1 MSALSKD
8 TWKIVRSC
16 LQWAFL
22 IGLCVFIVQLFIER
36 GSPPRFDRES
46 WTQRDG
52 FTAVSY
58 GSLTRDDKPG
68 LNSRRQFAEHV
79 AALEKAGYQWITTDD
94 IIRFYRDDEPLPE
107 KALYLMMEGGRKDS
121 VIFGQEIMGRS
132 GVHAALFTTTGT
144 LKSWNNFFVTKSNVA
159 ALAKSPFWDVG
170 SQGFGLSPINEH
182 MPNVTSGYFL
192 TDFLRDASGE
202 PAETEEQMRGRLAE
216 YYKNSFEPL
225 AKLMPEPPRA
235 FVMMPANA
243 FNAAMPYAVKE
254 VNRSLTRQYFQLAF
268 TREGMAFNSAV
279 DDPFALTR
287 VQIKPEWTG
296 RSLLEALS
304 LRTAKRTRFSL
315 AEGDTAESWTSFRT
329 RVEAVGRDIVLTPQD
344 GRADPVILRGS
355 DLWDNVSLSMTV
367 AQKENVDRYV
377 YLRYA
382 TPGAFLR
389 VTLHGARLLV
399 QERVP
404 GQGLYT
410 IADETLSTLPPW
422 RFDILLKG
430 NRISVSLDGKALGAD
445 FLPVSPTLRLGA
457 VALGTDDVEG
467 YEGHFGSLHIVR
479 IPTLW
484 RIESATVGRANA
496 GQTDAALA
504 GARDATACVV
514 PLTAESAESGAGGA
528 VGAVRVDAERVSRQ
542 VLRARAVGSMT
553 IGALAPGNLALD
565 DRMLLIAPFTMEQS
579 RRLWDGIMVQPLAQ
593 NSWKDVANALKAI
606 AAAGYRPV
614 VRLTR
619 DAATALAASGVTLP
633 ADHYLLDFTRAEIP
647 APLWTSLAH
656 RHNRNN
662 FLYATA
668 QKGVLYAA
676 GGN

>member
-1 MSALSKD
+1 MRALSKD
-8 TWKIVRSC
+8 TWKILRSC
-16 LQWAFL
+16 LQWVFL

-36 GSPPRFDRES
+36 GRPPQFDRES

-52 FTAVSY
+52 FTAISY
-58 GSLTRDDKPG
+58 GSLTRDEKPG
-68 LNSRRQFAEHV
+68 LNSRQQFAEHV
-79 AALEKAGYQWITTDD
+79 AAIEKAGYQWITSDD
-94 IIRFYRDDEPLPE
+94 VISFYRDGEPLPE

-121 VIFGQEIMGRS
+121 VIFGQEIMGKT
-132 GVHAALFTTTGT
+132 GVHASLFTTTT
-144 LKSWNNFFVTKSNVA
+144 SLKSWNNFFVTKSNVA

-170 SQGFGLSPINEH
+170 SQGRGLLPINEN
-182 MPNVTSGYFL
+182 MPKVTPGYFL
-192 TDFLRDASGE
+192 TDFLRDSTGL
-202 PAETEEQMRGRLAE
+202 PAETEEQMRDRLAA
-216 YYKNSFEPL
+216 YYKESFEPL
-225 AKLMPEPPRA
+225 AKLMPEPPKA
-235 FVMMPANA
+235 FVMMPANS
-243 FNAAMPYAVKE
+243 FNGSMPHAVKE
-254 VNRSLTRQYFQLAF
+254 ANRDLVQQYFQMAF
-268 TREGMAFNSAV
+268 SREGAAFNSAV
-279 DDPFALTR
+279 DDRFALTR
-287 VQIKPEWTG
+287 LQIKPDWTEQH
-296 RSLLEALS
+296 LMEVLS

-315 AEGDTAESWTSFRT
+315 AEGDTADSWVSFRT
-329 RVEAVGRDIVLTPQD
+329 RVEASGQDIVLTPQE

-355 DLWDNVSLSMTV
+355 NLWDNVSLSMTI

-382 TPGAFLR
+382 TPSAFLR

-410 IADETLSTLPPW
+410 IADETISIQPPW

-430 NRISVSLDGKALGAD
+430 NRLKVLLDGKALGPG

-467 YEGHFGSLHIVR
+467 FEGRFGSLNIVR
-479 IPTLW
+479 IPSLW
-484 RIESATVGRANA
+484 RIESTGNVSSGSVASARA
-496 GQTDAALA
+496 QEV
-504 GARDATACVV
+504 TACVV
-514 PLTAESAESGAGGA
+514 PLAARVSAGNA
-528 VGAVRVDAERVSRQ
+528 DAERVSRQ
-542 VLRARAVGSMT
+542 VLRARAEGSMT
-553 IGALAPGNLALD
+553 IAALAPGNLVLD
-565 DRMLLIAPFTMEQS
+565 DSMLLIAPFSIEQS

-593 NSWKDVANALKAI
+593 SSWKDVAATLKAI

-619 DAATALAASGVTLP
+619 EAAAALAASDITLP
-633 ADHYLLDFTRAEIP
+633 AEHYLLDFTRAEIP
-647 APLWTSLAH
+647 GSLWTPLAH

-668 QKGVLYAA
+668 EKGVLYAA

>member
-1 MSALSKD
+1 MRSLSKD
-8 TWKIVRSC
+8 NWKILRSC
-16 LQWAFL
+16 LQWVFL
-22 IGLCVFIVQLFIER
+22 IGLCAFIVQLFMER
-36 GSPPRFDRES
+36 GIPPQFDRES

-52 FTAVSY
+52 FTAISY

-68 LNSRRQFAEHV
+68 LNSRHQFAQHV
-79 AALEKAGYQWITTDD
+79 AAIEKAGYQWITTEDV
-94 IIRFYRDDEPLPE
+94 IRFYRDGEPLPE

-121 VIFGQEIMGRS
+121 VIFGQEIMGKT
-132 GVHAALFTTTGT
+132 GVHATLFTTTAT

-170 SQGFGLSPINEH
+170 SQGLGLLPINEN
-182 MPNVTSGYFL
+182 MPKVTPGYFL
-192 TDFLRDASGE
+192 TDFLRDPTGL
-202 PAETEEQMRGRLAE
+202 PAETEEQMRDRLAA
-216 YYKNSFEPL
+216 YYKESFEPL
-225 AKLMPEPPRA
+225 AKLLSEPPKA
-235 FVMMPANA
+235 FVMMPANS
-243 FNAAMPYAVKE
+243 FNAAMPFAVKE
-254 VNRSLTRQYFQLAF
+254 ANRSLAQKYFELTF
-268 TREGMAFNSAV
+268 SREGAAFNSAV
-279 DDPFALTR
+279 DDRFALTR
-287 VQIKPEWTG
+287 VQIKPEWTEQH
-296 RSLLEALS
+296 LIEVLS

-315 AEGDTAESWTSFRT
+315 AEGDTAESWVAFRT
-329 RVEAVGRDIVLTPQD
+329 GVEASGRDIVLTPQE
-344 GRADPVILRGS
+344 GRADPVMLRGS
-355 DLWDNVSLSMTV
+355 NLWDNVTLSMTI

-382 TPGAFLR
+382 TPSAFLR

-410 IADETLSTLPPW
+410 IADETLSTQPPW

-430 NRISVSLDGKALGAD
+430 NRLKVLLDGKALGPG

-467 YEGHFGSLHIVR
+467 YEGHFGSLNIVR
-479 IPTLW
+479 IPSLW
-484 RIESATVGRANA
+484 RIESTGSTSSGGAASARA
-496 GQTDAALA
+496 QEV
-504 GARDATACVV
+504 TACVV
-514 PLTAESAESGAGGA
+514 PLAAGASADSA
-528 VGAVRVDAERVSRQ
+528 DTERVSRQ
-542 VLRARAVGSMT
+542 VLRARAEGSMT
-553 IGALAPGNLALD
+553 IAALAQGNLVLD
-565 DRMLLIAPFTMEQS
+565 DSMLLIAPFSMAQS

-593 NSWKDVANALKAI
+593 SSWKDVAATLKAI

-619 DAATALAASGVTLP
+619 DAAAALAASGVTLP

-647 APLWTSLAH
+647 DSLWTPLAH

-668 QKGVLYAA
+668 EKGVLYAA

>member
-1 MSALSKD
+1 MRALSKD
-8 TWKIVRSC
+8 TWKILRSC

-22 IGLCVFIVQLFIER
+22 IGLCVFIVQLFMER
-36 GSPPRFDRES
+36 GMPPQFDRES

-52 FTAVSY
+52 FTAISY
-58 GSLTRDDKPG
+58 GSLTRDEKPG
-68 LNSRRQFAEHV
+68 LNSRQQFAEHV
-79 AALEKAGYQWITTDD
+79 AAIEKAGYQWITTDD
-94 IIRFYRDDEPLPE
+94 VISFYRDGEPLPE

-121 VIFGQEIMGRS
+121 VIFGQEIMGKT
-132 GVHAALFTTTGT
+132 GVHASLFTTTGT

-170 SQGFGLSPINEH
+170 SQGLGLLPINEN
-182 MPNVTSGYFL
+182 MPKVTPGYFL
-192 TDFLRDASGE
+192 TDFLRDSTGL
-202 PAETEEQMRGRLAE
+202 PAETEEQMRDRLAA
-216 YYKNSFEPL
+216 YYKESFEPL
-225 AKLMPEPPRA
+225 AKLLSEPPKA
-235 FVMMPANA
+235 FVMMPANS
-243 FNAAMPYAVKE
+243 FNAAMPHAVKE
-254 VNRSLTRQYFQLAF
+254 ANRDLVQQYFQVAF
-268 TREGMAFNSAV
+268 SREGAAFNSAV
-279 DDPFALTR
+279 DDRFALTR
-287 VQIKPEWTG
+287 VQIKPEWTEQH
-296 RSLLEALS
+296 LMEVLS
-304 LRTAKRTRFSL
+304 LRAAKRTRFSL
-315 AEGDTAESWTSFRT
+315 AEGDTADSWVSFRT
-329 RVEAVGRDIVLTPQD
+329 RVEASGRDIVLTPQE

-355 DLWDNVSLSMTV
+355 NLWDNVSLSMAI

-382 TPGAFLR
+382 TPSAFLR

-410 IADETLSTLPPW
+410 IADEIITTQPPW

-430 NRISVSLDGKALGAD
+430 NRLKVLLDGKALGPG

-467 YEGHFGSLHIVR
+467 YEGRFGSLSIVR
-479 IPTLW
+479 IPSLW
-484 RIESATVGRANA
+484 RIESAGSTSSGSTASAKAQEV
-496 GQTDAALA
+496 
-504 GARDATACVV
+504 TACVV
-514 PLTAESAESGAGGA
+514 PLAAGAGAGNA
-528 VGAVRVDAERVSRQ
+528 DAERVSRQ
-542 VLRARAVGSMT
+542 VLRARAEGSMT
-553 IGALAPGNLALD
+553 IAALAPGNLVLD
-565 DRMLLIAPFTMEQS
+565 DSMLLIAPFSIEQS

-593 NSWKDVANALKAI
+593 SSWQDVAATLKAI

-619 DAATALAASGVTLP
+619 DAAAALAASGITLP
-633 ADHYLLDFTRAEIP
+633 AEHYLLDFTRAEIP
-647 APLWTSLAH
+647 DSLWTPLAH

-668 QKGVLYAA
+668 EKGVLYAA

>member
-1 MSALSKD
+1 MRALSKD
-8 TWKIVRSC
+8 SWKILRSC

-36 GSPPRFDRES
+36 GRPPQFDRES

-52 FTAVSY
+52 FTAISY

-68 LNSRRQFAEHV
+68 LNSRQQFAEHV
-79 AALEKAGYQWITTDD
+79 AAVEKAGYQWITTDD
-94 IIRFYRDDEPLPE
+94 VISFYRDGEPLPE

-121 VIFGQEIMGRS
+121 VIFGQEIMGKT
-132 GVHAALFTTTGT
+132 GVHATLVTTTGT

-170 SQGFGLSPINEH
+170 SQGRGLLPINEN
-182 MPNVTSGYFL
+182 MPKVTPGYFL
-192 TDFLRDASGE
+192 TDFLRDSTGL
-202 PAETEEQMRGRLAE
+202 PAETEEQMRDRLAA
-216 YYKNSFEPL
+216 YYKESFEPL
-225 AKLMPEPPRA
+225 AKLMPEPPKA
-235 FVMMPANA
+235 FVMMPANS
-243 FNAAMPYAVKE
+243 FNGSMPHAVKE
-254 VNRSLTRQYFQLAF
+254 ANRDLVQQYFQMAF
-268 TREGMAFNSAV
+268 SREGAAFNSAV
-279 DDPFALTR
+279 DDRFALTR
-287 VQIKPEWTG
+287 VQIKPDWTEQH
-296 RSLLEALS
+296 LMEVLS

-315 AEGDTAESWTSFRT
+315 AEGDTADSWVSFRT
-329 RVEAVGRDIVLTPQD
+329 RVEASGQDSVLTPQE

-355 DLWDNVSLSMTV
+355 NLWDNVSLSMTI

-382 TPGAFLR
+382 TPSAFLR

-410 IADETLSTLPPW
+410 IADETISIQPPW

-430 NRISVSLDGKALGAD
+430 NRLKVLLDGKALGPG

-467 YEGHFGSLHIVR
+467 FEGRFGSLNIVR
-479 IPTLW
+479 IPSLW
-484 RIESATVGRANA
+484 RIESTGNVSSGSVASARA
-496 GQTDAALA
+496 QEV
-504 GARDATACVV
+504 TACVV
-514 PLTAESAESGAGGA
+514 PLAARVSAGNA
-528 VGAVRVDAERVSRQ
+528 DAERVSRQ
-542 VLRARAVGSMT
+542 VLRARAEGSMT
-553 IGALAPGNLALD
+553 IAALAPGNLVLD
-565 DRMLLIAPFTMEQS
+565 DSMLLIAPFSIEQS

-593 NSWKDVANALKAI
+593 SSWKDVAATLKAI

-619 DAATALAASGVTLP
+619 EAAAALAASDITLP
-633 ADHYLLDFTRAEIP
+633 AEHYLLDFTRAEIP
-647 APLWTSLAH
+647 GSLWTPLAH

-668 QKGVLYAA
+668 EKGVLYAA

>member
-1 MSALSKD
+1 MRALSKD
-8 TWKIVRSC
+8 TWKILRSC

-36 GSPPRFDRES
+36 GRPPQFDRES

-52 FTAVSY
+52 FTAISY
-58 GSLTRDDKPG
+58 GSLTRDEKPG
-68 LNSRRQFAEHV
+68 LNSRQQFAEHV
-79 AALEKAGYQWITTDD
+79 AAIEKAGYQWITSDD
-94 IIRFYRDDEPLPE
+94 VISFYRDGEPLPE

-121 VIFGQEIMGRS
+121 VIFGQEIMGKT
-132 GVHAALFTTTGT
+132 GVHASLFTTTT
-144 LKSWNNFFVTKSNVA
+144 SLKSWNNFFVTKSNVA

-170 SQGFGLSPINEH
+170 SQGRGLLPINEN
-182 MPNVTSGYFL
+182 MPKVTPGYFL
-192 TDFLRDASGE
+192 TDFLRDSTGL
-202 PAETEEQMRGRLAE
+202 PAETEEQMRDRLAA
-216 YYKNSFEPL
+216 YYKESFEPL
-225 AKLMPEPPRA
+225 AKLMPEPPKA
-235 FVMMPANA
+235 FVMMPANS
-243 FNAAMPYAVKE
+243 FNGSMPHAVKE
-254 VNRSLTRQYFQLAF
+254 ANRDLVQQYFQMAF
-268 TREGMAFNSAV
+268 SREGAAFNSAV
-279 DDPFALTR
+279 DDRFALTR
-287 VQIKPEWTG
+287 LQIKPDWTEQH
-296 RSLLEALS
+296 LMEVLS

-315 AEGDTAESWTSFRT
+315 AEGDTADSWVSFRT
-329 RVEAVGRDIVLTPQD
+329 RVEASGQDIVLTPQE

-355 DLWDNVSLSMTV
+355 NLWDNVSLSMTI

-382 TPGAFLR
+382 TPSAFLR

-410 IADETLSTLPPW
+410 IADETISIQPPW

-430 NRISVSLDGKALGAD
+430 NRLKVLLDGKALGPG

-467 YEGHFGSLHIVR
+467 FEGRFGSLNIVR
-479 IPTLW
+479 IPSLW
-484 RIESATVGRANA
+484 RIESTGNVSSGSVASARA
-496 GQTDAALA
+496 QEV
-504 GARDATACVV
+504 TACVV
-514 PLTAESAESGAGGA
+514 PLAARTSGST
-528 VGAVRVDAERVSRQ
+528 DAERVSRQ
-542 VLRARAVGSMT
+542 VLRARAEGSMT
-553 IGALAPGNLALD
+553 IAALAPGNLVLD
-565 DRMLLIAPFTMEQS
+565 DSMLLIAPFSIEQS

-593 NSWKDVANALKAI
+593 SSWKDVAATLKAI

-619 DAATALAASGVTLP
+619 EAAAALAASDITLP
-633 ADHYLLDFTRAEIP
+633 AEHYLLDFTRAEIP
-647 APLWTSLAH
+647 GSLWTPLAH

-668 QKGVLYAA
+668 EKGVLYAA

>member
-1 MSALSKD
+1 MRALSKD
-8 TWKIVRSC
+8 TWKILRSC
-16 LQWAFL
+16 LQWVFL

-36 GSPPRFDRES
+36 GRPPQFDRES

-52 FTAVSY
+52 FTAISY
-58 GSLTRDDKPG
+58 GSLTRDEKPG
-68 LNSRRQFAEHV
+68 LNSRQQFAEHV
-79 AALEKAGYQWITTDD
+79 AAIEKAGYQWITSDD
-94 IIRFYRDDEPLPE
+94 VISFYRDGEPLPE

-121 VIFGQEIMGRS
+121 VIFGQEIMGKT
-132 GVHAALFTTTGT
+132 GVHASLFTTTT
-144 LKSWNNFFVTKSNVA
+144 SLKSWNNFFVTKSNVA

-170 SQGFGLSPINEH
+170 SQGRGLLPINEN
-182 MPNVTSGYFL
+182 MPKVTPGYFL
-192 TDFLRDASGE
+192 TDFLRDSTGL
-202 PAETEEQMRGRLAE
+202 PAETEEQMRDRLAA
-216 YYKNSFEPL
+216 YYKESFEPL
-225 AKLMPEPPRA
+225 AKLMPEPPKA
-235 FVMMPANA
+235 FVMMPANS
-243 FNAAMPYAVKE
+243 FNGSMPHAVKE
-254 VNRSLTRQYFQLAF
+254 ANRDLVQQYFQMAF
-268 TREGMAFNSAV
+268 SREGAAFNSAV
-279 DDPFALTR
+279 DDRFALTR
-287 VQIKPEWTG
+287 LQIKPDWTEQH
-296 RSLLEALS
+296 LMEVLS

-315 AEGDTAESWTSFRT
+315 AEGDTADSWVSFRT
-329 RVEAVGRDIVLTPQD
+329 RVEASGQDIVLTPQE

-355 DLWDNVSLSMTV
+355 NLWDNVSLSMTI

-382 TPGAFLR
+382 TPSAFLR

-410 IADETLSTLPPW
+410 IADETISIQPPW

-430 NRISVSLDGKALGAD
+430 NRLKVLLDGKALGPG

-467 YEGHFGSLHIVR
+467 FEGRFGSLNIVR
-479 IPTLW
+479 IPSLW
-484 RIESATVGRANA
+484 RIESTGNVSSGSVAPAMAQEV
-496 GQTDAALA
+496 
-504 GARDATACVV
+504 TACVV
-514 PLTAESAESGAGGA
+514 PLAARTSGSS
-528 VGAVRVDAERVSRQ
+528 DAERVSRQ
-542 VLRARAVGSMT
+542 VLRARAEGSMT
-553 IGALAPGNLALD
+553 IAALAPGNLVLD
-565 DRMLLIAPFTMEQS
+565 DSMLLIAPFSIEQS

-593 NSWKDVANALKAI
+593 SSWKDVAATLKAI

-619 DAATALAASGVTLP
+619 EAAAALAASDITLP
-633 ADHYLLDFTRAEIP
+633 AEHYLLDFTRAEIP
-647 APLWTSLAH
+647 GSLWTPLAH

-668 QKGVLYAA
+668 EKGVLYAA